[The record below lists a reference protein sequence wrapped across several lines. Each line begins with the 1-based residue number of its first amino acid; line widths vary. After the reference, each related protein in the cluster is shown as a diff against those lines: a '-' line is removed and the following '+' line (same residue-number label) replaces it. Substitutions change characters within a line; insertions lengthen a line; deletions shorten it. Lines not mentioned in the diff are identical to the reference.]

1 MDRTAVDPVNNP
13 LIFAHL
19 AAEVAG
25 FQVGE
30 VMNGEGYEPEML
42 DGDFS
47 LDFEFEG
54 GMRLELAHSRE
65 ENRFL
70 LMFESDTAFTQTEG
84 LLFTMRANAL
94 LGAGS
99 RFGVHPE
106 REDRLLFIDTLQ
118 CEGLQLQTLA
128 AAMSDMGALFMAA
141 LDRASGTDD
150 EPGGA
155 TGSAAPQTGQTF
167 TIRG

>member
-1 MDRTAVDPVNNP
+1 MDRNSVDPVNNP
-13 LIFAHL
+13 LVFAHL
-19 AAEVAG
+19 AADVAG
-25 FQVGE
+25 FQVGDALD
-30 VMNGEGYEPEML
+30 GEGYEPEML

-47 LDFEFEG
+47 LEFEFEG

-70 LMFESDTAFTQTEG
+70 LMFESETSFTGSDG
-84 LLFTMRANAL
+84 LLFAMRANAL
-94 LGAGS
+94 LGSGS

-106 REDRLLFIDTLQ
+106 REDHLILTDTLDCQ
-118 CEGLQLQTLA
+118 DLALEALA

-141 LDRASGTDD
+141 LDRQSGKNASPMEAVPRSD
-150 EPGGA
+150 P
-155 TGSAAPQTGQTF
+155 AAF

>member
-13 LIFAHL
+13 LVFAHL

-30 VMNGEGYEPEML
+30 VLDGEGYEPEML

-47 LDFEFEG
+47 LEFEFEG

-70 LMFESDTAFTQTEG
+70 LMFESETAFTNQEG
-84 LLFTMRANAL
+84 LLFAMRANAL

-106 REDRLLFIDTLQ
+106 REDHLIFTDTLG
-118 CEGLQLQTLA
+118 CEGLGLETLA

-141 LDRASGTDD
+141 LDRENDKSAPPP
-150 EPGGA
+150 E
-155 TGSAAPQTGQTF
+155 AAPRTDTSAF